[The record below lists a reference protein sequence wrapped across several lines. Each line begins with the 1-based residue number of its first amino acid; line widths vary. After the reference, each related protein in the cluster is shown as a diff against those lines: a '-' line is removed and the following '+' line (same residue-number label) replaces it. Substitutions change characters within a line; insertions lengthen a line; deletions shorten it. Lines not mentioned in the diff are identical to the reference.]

1 MTPTHLSAALSTL
14 GWRGADLARR
24 LGCHRCTVV
33 AWLNGELKIPPDVAA
48 WLEQRVAAEAA
59 MPAPPSWRTRSGART

>member
-14 GWRGADLARR
+14 GWRGAELARR
-24 LGCHRCTVV
+24 LGCHKCTVSD
-33 AWLNGELKIPPDVAA
+33 WQTGEQKIPAVVAA